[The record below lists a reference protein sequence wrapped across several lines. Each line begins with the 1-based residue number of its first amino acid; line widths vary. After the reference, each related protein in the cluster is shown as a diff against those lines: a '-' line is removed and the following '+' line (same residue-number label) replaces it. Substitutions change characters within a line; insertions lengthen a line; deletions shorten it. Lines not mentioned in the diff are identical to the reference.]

1 MKLSRISLLALI
13 MSASPT
19 RGQNLQIHYD
29 LGEDREYLTSTLEMF
44 KPDSSGS
51 TYFFVDF
58 DYDAGNTGSASLAYW
73 EFIRYFHVAALPGLS
88 WTIQFNDGVAPWGP
102 LGDVWL
108 AGLSYPLNLGII
120 TLSTE
125 LLYRRARFS
134 DGPDLQFT
142 AVWFRPF
149 MEGRFTF
156 SGFLDV
162 WTAQLADAGREIVV
176 LVEPQLW
183 YRLWPTISLGSE
195 LEVSRNFLP
204 DDGWLFKPTVAVKWF
219 F

>member
-1 MKLSRISLLALI
+1 MRRSILLLSALYFI
-13 MSASPT
+13 AGPAN
-19 RGQNLQIHYD
+19 GQNLQLHYD
-29 LGEDREYLTSTLEMF
+29 LGEGREYLTSTLEMF

-51 TYFFVDF
+51 TYLFVDF
-58 DYDAGNTGSASLAYW
+58 DYDADNTGSASLAYW
-73 EFIRYFHVAALPGLS
+73 EFIRYFRVAALPGLS
-88 WTIQFNDGVAPWGP
+88 WTVQFNDGVALWGP

-142 AVWFRPF
+142 AVWFRPI
-149 MEGRFTF
+149 MEGRLTF
-156 SGFLDV
+156 SGFLDI
-162 WTAQLADAGREIVV
+162 WTAKMAGADPEIVV
-176 LVEPQLW
+176 LAEPQLW
-183 YRLWPTISLGSE
+183 YRLWPAISLGSE

-204 DDGWLFKPTVAVKWF
+204 DDGWRIMPTVAVKWF